1 MIFKYF
7 RHFQSFKSV
16 PKKSAENHPPYMKV
30 QNERK
35 SEIILSPYDRT
46 NRQGGGLTGN
56 LGGFLE
62 FYVIFFMFFREQFW
76 VVLFN
81 FFLIKIFFID
91 FSSGLGRP
99 RRDLTRCFFVEK
111 KDVFVEVKKVD
122 KIAFLLEEKVK
133 VSICNFLGGYAAF
146 ANIPDQR
153 SVRSGRCNR
162 LLVDRR

>member
-1 MIFKYF
+1 MIFKHF
-7 RHFQSFKSV
+7 RYFQSFKSV
-16 PKKSAENHPPYMKV
+16 PKKSAEIHPPYMKV

-99 RRDLTRCFFVEK
+99 RRDLTRF
-111 KDVFVEVKKVD
+111 
-122 KIAFLLEEKVK
+122 FLLKK
-133 VSICNFLGGYAAF
+133 RTYLLRLKKSTKLHFCLRKKSRFRFATFWAAT
-146 ANIPDQR
+146 Q
-153 SVRSGRCNR
+153 
-162 LLVDRR
+162 LLRISPISAR